1 MACRTVRFDRDQET
15 ILITIDP
22 HPFEFKRVPARLP
35 FRPETILRPRE
46 EGDETGR
53 KRLIISGL
61 VHEADH
67 QDIVRLL
74 VDDDGS
80 DESF

>member
-1 MACRTVRFDRDQET
+1 MACWTVRFDRDQET

-22 HPFEFKRVPARLP
+22 HPFEFKRVPARLA
-35 FRPETILRPRE
+35 FRPKTILRPRE

-53 KRLIISGL
+53 KRLIIRRL
-61 VHEADH
+61 VHEPDH

>member
-1 MACRTVRFDRDQET
+1 MACWTVRFDRDQET

-22 HPFEFKRVPARLP
+22 HPFKFKRVPARLALH
-35 FRPETILRPRE
+35 PETILRPRE

-53 KRLIISGL
+53 KRLIIRRL
-61 VHEADH
+61 VHEPDH